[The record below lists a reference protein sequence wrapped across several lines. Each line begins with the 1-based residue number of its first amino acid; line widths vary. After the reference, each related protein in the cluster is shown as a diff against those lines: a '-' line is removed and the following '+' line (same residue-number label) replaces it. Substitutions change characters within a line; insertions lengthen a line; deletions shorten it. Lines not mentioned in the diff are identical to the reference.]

1 MKKYFMSVAAL
12 AGMMSLAACSSDDI
26 VSPADNDVQTIK
38 IAVASTGDKS
48 TRSRDLNSEEPG
60 QNIESVAVVIRN
72 KATNAV
78 VYQKVI
84 PNWNT
89 DKVSSI
95 YTDNGHGR
103 ECTLKLEGADRLNAG
118 EYTITAVGYTAADF
132 KDNTNTIESATKGKV
147 VAGNF
152 TAEVAD
158 GKAAQEAFAGESSI
172 NLLENHAA
180 INTSVTLHRQVAGYY
195 GYFTSIPVEVNS
207 KKVTNVRLVAR
218 SKNMKLT
225 YGNFNSSFTTTTT
238 NSDIMYVVNGSEPTI
253 TKDAKF
259 NGSADNDAYTVYN
272 IKVAEWFTQGDMNND
287 GILDE
292 KDALTTK
299 DGKEGWTNALA
310 AKGYKTYQKG
320 TIFAGGFAV
329 PFAAT
334 ADATLE
340 LQLLDETGE
349 ILKSWTV
356 AMATAQPTGKGVD
369 GVDLTVPETAQNFSF
384 FRNHMYTLGKKVDNT
399 DKPGTTTPDEPEPLD
414 KSQSMILRVNDNWE
428 VINRMTIGD

>member
-1 MKKYFMSVAAL
+1 
-12 AGMMSLAACSSDDI
+12 MMSLAACSSDDI

-48 TRSRDLNSEEPG
+48 TRSRDLNSEEPD
-60 QNIESVAVVIRN
+60 QKIENVAVVIRD
-72 KATNAV
+72 KANTV
-78 VYQKVI
+78 VYQTIINDWDTKS
-84 PNWNT
+84 N
-89 DKVSSI
+89 I

-103 ECTLKLEGADRLNAG
+103 EYTLKLEKGQRLKAG

-132 KDNTNTIESATKGKV
+132 KNNTIVNATEGKFP
-147 VAGNF
+147 GNF

-158 GKAAQEAFAGESSI
+158 NKAPQEAFAGESSI
-172 NLLENHAA
+172 KLLEDYAA
-180 INTSVTLHRQVAGYY
+180 INPSVTLHRQVAGYY
-195 GYFTSIPVEVNS
+195 GYFTSIPFKVNN
-207 KKVTNVRLVAR
+207 KTVTNVRLVAR
-218 SKNMKLT
+218 SKNTKLT
-225 YGNFNSSFTTTTT
+225 YGNFNSNFTTT
-238 NSDIMYVVNGSEPTI
+238 NDKIMYVVNGSEPAT

-259 NGSADNDAYTVYN
+259 NGSAENDAYTVYN
-272 IKVAEWFTQGDMNND
+272 IKVTDWFTQGDMNND

-292 KDALTTK
+292 KD
-299 DGKEGWTNALA
+299 EGWKNALA
-310 AKGYKTYQKG
+310 DNGYLTTQKG

-334 ADATLE
+334 TAATLE
-340 LQLLDETGE
+340 LQLLDASGE

-356 AMATAQPTGKGVD
+356 EMATAQPAGQDVD
-369 GVDLTVPETAQNFSF
+369 KVALPAETTQNFSF

>member
-48 TRSRDLNSEEPG
+48 MRSRDLNSEEPA
-60 QNIESVAVVIRN
+60 QKIENVAVVIRD
-72 KATNAV
+72 KATNTV
-78 VYQKVI
+78 VYQTIINDWDTKS
-84 PNWNT
+84 N
-89 DKVSSI
+89 I

-103 ECTLKLEGADRLNAG
+103 EYTLKLEKGQRLKAG

-132 KDNTNTIESATKGKV
+132 KNNTIVNATEGEFP
-147 VAGNF
+147 GNF

-158 GKAAQEAFAGESSI
+158 NKAPQEAFAGESSI
-172 NLLENHAA
+172 KLLEDYAA
-180 INTSVTLHRQVAGYY
+180 INPSVTLHRQVAGYY
-195 GYFTSIPVEVNS
+195 GYFTSIPVKVNN
-207 KKVTNVRLVAR
+207 KTVTDVRLVAR
-218 SKNMKLT
+218 SKNTKLT
-225 YGNFNSSFTTTTT
+225 YGNFNSNFTTT
-238 NSDIMYVVNGSEPTI
+238 NSDVMYVVNGSEPAT

-259 NGSADNDAYTVYN
+259 NGSADDDAYTLYN

-292 KDALTTK
+292 KDALIK
-299 DGKEGWTNALA
+299 DGWTNALA
-310 AKGYKTYQKG
+310 DKGYLTYQPG

-334 ADATLE
+334 DAATLE
-340 LQLLDETGE
+340 LQLLDASGE

-369 GVDLTVPETAQNFSF
+369 GVALTVPETTQNFSF

-399 DKPGTTTPDEPEPLD
+399 DKPGTTTPDQPEPLD

>member
-1 MKKYFMSVAAL
+1 MSVAAL

-48 TRSRDLNSEEPG
+48 TRSRDLNSEEPA
-60 QNIESVAVVIRN
+60 QNIENVAVVIRD
-72 KATNAV
+72 KANTV

-84 PNWNT
+84 T
-89 DKVSSI
+89 DWKAASSI

-103 ECTLKLEGADRLNAG
+103 EYTLKLEKGQRLKAG
-118 EYTITAVGYTAADF
+118 EYTITAVGYTAGDF
-132 KDNTNTIESATKGKV
+132 KSNTIVDATEGKFP
-147 VAGNF
+147 GNF

-158 GKAAQEAFAGESSI
+158 NKAPQEAFAGESSI
-172 NLLENHAA
+172 KLLEDYAA
-180 INTSVTLHRQVAGYY
+180 INPSVTLHRQVAGYY
-195 GYFTSIPVEVNS
+195 GYFTSIPFKVNN
-207 KKVTNVRLVAR
+207 KTVTNVRLVAR
-218 SKNMKLT
+218 SKNTKLT
-225 YGNFNSSFTTTTT
+225 YGNFNSNFTTT
-238 NSDIMYVVNGSEPTI
+238 NDKIMYVVNGSEPAT

-259 NGSADNDAYTVYN
+259 NGSAENDAYTVYN
-272 IKVAEWFTQGDMNND
+272 IKVTDWFTQGDMNND

-292 KDALTTK
+292 KD
-299 DGKEGWTNALA
+299 EGWKNALA
-310 AKGYKTYQKG
+310 DNGYLTTQKG

-334 ADATLE
+334 TAATLE
-340 LQLLDETGE
+340 LQLLDASGE

-356 AMATAQPTGKGVD
+356 EMATAQPAGQDVD
-369 GVDLTVPETAQNFSF
+369 KVALPAETTQNFSF

-399 DKPGTTTPDEPEPLD
+399 DKPGTTTPDQPEPLD

>member
-48 TRSRDLNSEEPG
+48 TRSRDLNSEEPA
-60 QNIESVAVVIRN
+60 QNIENVAVVIRN

-78 VYQKVI
+78 VYNTTI
-84 PNWNT
+84 DNWNT
-89 DKVSSI
+89 KSTS
-95 YTDNGHGR
+95 YEDNGHGR
-103 ECTLKLEGADRLNAG
+103 ECTLKLEGDQRLNAG
-118 EYTITAVGYTAADF
+118 EYTITAVGYTATDF
-132 KDNTNTIESATKGKV
+132 KTNTNTIESATKGKV

-152 TAEVAD
+152 SAEVAD

-218 SKNMKLT
+218 SKNTKLT
-225 YGNFNSSFTTTTT
+225 YGNFNTNFTTT
-238 NSDIMYVVNGSEPTI
+238 NNDIMYVVNGSEPATP
-253 TKDAKF
+253 KDAKF

-272 IKVAEWFTQGDMNND
+272 IKVTNWFTQGDTNND

-292 KDALTTK
+292 KDALTK
-299 DGKEGWTNALA
+299 DGKKNWTNALA
-310 AKGYKTYQKG
+310 ARGYNTDQKG
-320 TIFAGGFAV
+320 TIFAGGFAI

-334 ADATLE
+334 GEATLE
-340 LQLLDETGE
+340 LQLLDVSGE
-349 ILKSWTV
+349 ILKAWPV
-356 AMATAQPTGKGVD
+356 KMATAQPAGKDVEGTALSV
-369 GVDLTVPETAQNFSF
+369 TETEQNFSF
-384 FRNHMYTLGKKVDNT
+384 FRNHMYTLGKKMDNK
-399 DKPGTTTPDEPEPLD
+399 DSHPGTNPNEPEPLD
-414 KSQSMILRVNDNWE
+414 KAQSIILRVNDNWE

>member
-1 MKKYFMSVAAL
+1 MSVAAL

-60 QNIESVAVVIRN
+60 QNIENVAVVIRN

-78 VYQKVI
+78 VYHKI
-84 PNWNT
+84 IANWNT
-89 DKVSSI
+89 ETVSKP

-103 ECTLKLEGADRLNAG
+103 ECTLKLEGAERLNAG

-132 KDNTNTIESATKGKV
+132 KNNTIESATTGV

-172 NLLENHAA
+172 NLLADHAA

-195 GYFTSIPVEVNS
+195 GYFTSIPVKVNN
-207 KKVTNVRLVAR
+207 KTVTDVRLVAR
-218 SKNMKLT
+218 SKNTKLT
-225 YGNFNSSFTTTTT
+225 YGNFNSNFTTT
-238 NSDIMYVVNGSEPTI
+238 NDKIMYVVNGSEPAT

-259 NGSADNDAYTVYN
+259 NGSAENDAYTLYN
-272 IKVAEWFTQGDMNND
+272 IKVADWFTQGDTNKD

-292 KDALTTK
+292 KD
-299 DGKEGWTNALA
+299 DWTNALA
-310 AKGYKTYQKG
+310 GKGYLTYQKG

-329 PFAAT
+329 PFAA
-334 ADATLE
+334 ANAATLE
-340 LQLLDETGE
+340 LQLLDVNGE

-356 AMATAQPTGKGVD
+356 AMATKQSAGQGVD
-369 GVDLTVPETAQNFSF
+369 GVALTVPETVQNFSF

-399 DKPGTTTPDEPEPLD
+399 DKPGTTPDQPEPLD

>member
-1 MKKYFMSVAAL
+1 MKKSFMSVAAL

-48 TRSRDLNSEEPG
+48 TRSRDLNSEEPA
-60 QNIESVAVVIRN
+60 QNIENVAVVIRD

-78 VYQKVI
+78 VYHKI
-84 PNWNT
+84 ITDWNT

-103 ECTLKLEGADRLNAG
+103 ECTLKLEGAERLNAG
-118 EYTITAVGYTAADF
+118 EYTITAVGYTAGDF
-132 KDNTNTIESATKGKV
+132 KSNTIVDATKGNV
-147 VAGNF
+147 AAGNF

-158 GKAAQEAFAGESSI
+158 VKAAQEAFAGESSI
-172 NLLENHAA
+172 KLLEDHAA
-180 INTSVTLHRQVAGYY
+180 INPSVTLHRQVAGYY
-195 GYFTSIPVEVNS
+195 GYFTSIPVKVDN
-207 KKVTNVRLVAR
+207 KDVTNVRLVAR
-218 SKNMKLT
+218 SKNTKLT
-225 YGNFNSSFTTTTT
+225 YGNFNSSFTTT
-238 NSDIMYVVNGSEPTI
+238 NKDIMYVVNGSEAAT

-259 NGSADNDAYTVYN
+259 NGSAENDAYTLYN
-272 IKVAEWFTQGDMNND
+272 IKVADWFTHGDMNND

-292 KDALTTK
+292 KDALIK
-299 DGKEGWTNALA
+299 DGWTNALA
-310 AKGYKTYQKG
+310 DKGYKTYQQG

-329 PFAAT
+329 PFAA
-334 ADATLE
+334 ADAATLE
-340 LQLLDETGE
+340 LQLLDASGE

-356 AMATAQPTGKGVD
+356 AMATPQLAGQDVEKAALPVA
-369 GVDLTVPETAQNFSF
+369 ETAQNFSF
-384 FRNHMYTLGKKVDNT
+384 FRNHMYTLGKKMDNT
-399 DKPGTTTPDEPEPLD
+399 TTPGTTPDQPEPLD

>member
-1 MKKYFMSVAAL
+1 MKKYFMSVAVL

-26 VSPADNDVQTIK
+26 VSPADNDVQTIQ
-38 IAVASTGDKS
+38 IAVASTGDKA
-48 TRSRDLNSEEPG
+48 TRGRDLNSEEPD
-60 QNIESVAVVIRN
+60 QKIENVAVVIRN
-72 KATNAV
+72 KATNTV
-78 VYQKVI
+78 VYQTIINDWDTKSK
-84 PNWNT
+84 P
-89 DKVSSI
+89 

-132 KDNTNTIESATKGKV
+132 KDNTNTIESATKDKV
-147 VAGNF
+147 VPGNF
-152 TAEVAD
+152 TAEVPD

-172 NLLENHAA
+172 KLLEDHAA
-180 INTSVTLHRQVAGYY
+180 INPSVTLHRQVAGYY
-195 GYFTSIPVEVNS
+195 GYFTSIPVEVNG
-207 KKVTNVRLVAR
+207 KNVTNVRLVAR
-218 SKNMKLT
+218 SKNTKLT
-225 YGNFNSSFTTTTT
+225 YGNFNSNFTTT
-238 NSDIMYVVNGSEPTI
+238 NDKIMYVVNGSEPAT

-259 NGSADNDAYTVYN
+259 NGSAENDAYTVYN
-272 IKVAEWFTQGDMNND
+272 IKVTDWFTNSDTNKD

-292 KDALTTK
+292 KDDWINPLKSKGYLTT
-299 DGKEGWTNALA
+299 
-310 AKGYKTYQKG
+310 QKG

-334 ADATLE
+334 DAATLE
-340 LQLLDETGE
+340 LQLLDASGE

-356 AMATAQPTGKGVD
+356 AMATAQPTGQDVQKAK
-369 GVDLTVPETAQNFSF
+369 LPAETVQNFSF

-399 DKPGTTTPDEPEPLD
+399 DKSGTTTPDEPEPLD

>member
-48 TRSRDLNSEEPG
+48 TRSRDLNSEEPA
-60 QNIESVAVVIRN
+60 QNIENVAVVIRN
-72 KATNAV
+72 KKTNEV
-78 VYQKVI
+78 VYHKII

-89 DKVSSI
+89 ETVSKP

-132 KDNTNTIESATKGKV
+132 KENTNTIESATKGKIV
-147 VAGNF
+147 TGNF
-152 TAEVAD
+152 TAEVPD
-158 GKAAQEAFAGESSI
+158 DKAAQEAFAGESSI
-172 NLLENHAA
+172 ELLENHAA

-195 GYFTSIPVEVNS
+195 GYFTSIPVKVDNKE
-207 KKVTNVRLVAR
+207 VTNVRLVAR
-218 SKNMKLT
+218 SKNTKLT
-225 YGNFNSSFTTTTT
+225 YGNFNTNFTTT
-238 NSDIMYVVNGSEPTI
+238 NSDIMYVVNGSEPAT

-259 NGSADNDAYTVYN
+259 KGSADNDAYTVYN
-272 IKVAEWFTQGDMNND
+272 IKVTDWFSLGDTNND

-292 KDALTTK
+292 KDN
-299 DGKEGWTNALA
+299 GWTNALA
-310 AKGYKTYQKG
+310 TKGYLTYQPG

-329 PFAAT
+329 PFAAVD
-334 ADATLE
+334 AATLE
-340 LQLLDETGE
+340 LQLLDASGD

-356 AMATAQPTGKGVD
+356 EMAAAQSAGQDVEKAALPVA
-369 GVDLTVPETAQNFSF
+369 ETTQHFSF
-384 FRNHMYTLGKKVDNT
+384 FRNHMYTLGKKMDNT
-399 DKPGTTTPDEPEPLD
+399 TTPGTTPDQPEPLD

>member
-1 MKKYFMSVAAL
+1 MSVAAL

-60 QNIESVAVVIRN
+60 QNIENVAVVIRN
-72 KATNAV
+72 KATNEV

-84 PNWNT
+84 TNWNLET
-89 DKVSSI
+89 VSKP

-103 ECTLKLEGADRLNAG
+103 ECTLKLEGNDRLNAG

-132 KDNTNTIESATKGKV
+132 KDNTNTIESATMGKV
-147 VAGNF
+147 VPGNF
-152 TAEVAD
+152 TAEVPD
-158 GKAAQEAFAGESSI
+158 DKAAQEAFAGESSI

-195 GYFTSIPVEVNS
+195 GYFTSIPVKVNN
-207 KKVTNVRLVAR
+207 KTVTNVRLVAR
-218 SKNMKLT
+218 SKNTKLT
-225 YGNFNSSFTTTTT
+225 YGNFNSNFTTT
-238 NSDIMYVVNGSEPTI
+238 NSDVMYVVNGSEPAT

-259 NGSADNDAYTVYN
+259 NGSAENDAYTVYN
-272 IKVAEWFTQGDMNND
+272 IKVADWFAHGDMNND

-292 KDALTTK
+292 KDALMTTK
-299 DGKEGWTNALA
+299 DGKEGWTNALES
-310 AKGYKTYQKG
+310 KGYKTYQKG

-334 ADATLE
+334 TAATLE
-340 LQLLDETGE
+340 LQLLDASGE

-356 AMATAQPTGKGVD
+356 AMATAQHDGQGVD
-369 GVDLTVPETAQNFSF
+369 GVALTVPETTQNFSF
-384 FRNHMYTLGKKVDNT
+384 FRNHMYTLGKKMDNT
-399 DKPGTTTPDEPEPLD
+399 TTPGTTPDQPEPLD

>member
-60 QNIESVAVVIRN
+60 QNIENVAVVIRN

-84 PNWNT
+84 TNWNT
-89 DKVSSI
+89 DPVSKP
-95 YTDNGHGR
+95 YTENGHGR

-147 VAGNF
+147 VSGNF
-152 TAEVAD
+152 TAEVPD
-158 GKAAQEAFAGESSI
+158 DKAAQEAFAGESSI
-172 NLLENHAA
+172 KLDVNHAA

-195 GYFTSIPVEVNS
+195 GYFTSIPVKVDNKE
-207 KKVTNVRLVAR
+207 VTNVRLVAR

-225 YGNFNSSFTTTTT
+225 YGNFNSGFTTT
-238 NSDIMYVVNGSEPTI
+238 NQDIMYVVNGSVPAT

-259 NGSADNDAYTVYN
+259 KGSTDNDAYTVYN
-272 IKVAEWFTQGDMNND
+272 IKVTDWFHNGDKNND

-292 KDALTTK
+292 KDALTEE
-299 DGKEGWTNALA
+299 DWTNALE
-310 AKGYKTYQKG
+310 AKGYLTDQRG
-320 TIFAGGFAV
+320 TIFAGGFAI

-334 ADATLE
+334 DEATLE
-340 LQLLDETGE
+340 LQLLDVNGD
-349 ILKSWTV
+349 ILKAWPV
-356 AMATAQPTGKGVD
+356 KMATAQPAGQNVEGT
-369 GVDLTVPETAQNFSF
+369 DLSVTETEQNFSF
-384 FRNHMYTLGKKVDNT
+384 FRNHMYTLGKKMDNK
-399 DKPGTTTPDEPEPLD
+399 DSHPGTNPNEPEPLD
-414 KSQSMILRVNDNWE
+414 KAQSIILRVNDNWE
-428 VINRMTIGD
+428 VINRMTMGD

>member
-60 QNIESVAVVIRN
+60 QNIESVAVVIRD
-72 KATNAV
+72 KANNV

-84 PNWNT
+84 T
-89 DKVSSI
+89 DWQTASNI

-103 ECTLKLEGADRLNAG
+103 EYTLKLEKDQRLNAG
-118 EYTITAVGYTAADF
+118 DYTITAVGYTAADF
-132 KDNTNTIESATKGKV
+132 KNNTIESATTGV

-172 NLLENHAA
+172 KLLEDHEG
-180 INTSVTLHRQVAGYY
+180 INPSVTLHRQVAGYY

-218 SKNMKLT
+218 SKNTKLT
-225 YGNFNSSFTTTTT
+225 YGNFNSNFTTT
-238 NSDIMYVVNGSEPTI
+238 NSDIMYVVNGSEPAT

-272 IKVAEWFTQGDMNND
+272 IKVDEWFTNGDTNND

-292 KDALTTK
+292 KD
-299 DGKEGWTNALA
+299 EGWKNPLT
-310 AKGYKTYQKG
+310 AKGYKTYQPG

-340 LQLLDETGE
+340 LQLLDVSGE

-356 AMATAQPTGKGVD
+356 AMATPQPVGQGVD
-369 GVDLTVPETAQNFSF
+369 GVALTVPETAQNFSF

-399 DKPGTTTPDEPEPLD
+399 DKPGTTTPDQPEPLD

>member
-48 TRSRDLNSEEPG
+48 TRSRDLNSEEPD
-60 QNIESVAVVIRN
+60 QKIENVAVVIRDKAN
-72 KATNAV
+72 KV

-84 PNWNT
+84 T
-89 DKVSSI
+89 DWQTASNI

-103 ECTLKLEGADRLNAG
+103 EYTLKLEKGKRLKAG

-132 KDNTNTIESATKGKV
+132 KNNTIVNATEGKFP
-147 VAGNF
+147 GNF

-158 GKAAQEAFAGESSI
+158 NKAPQEAFAGESSI
-172 NLLENHAA
+172 KLLEDYAA
-180 INTSVTLHRQVAGYY
+180 INPSVTLHRQVAGYY
-195 GYFTSIPVEVNS
+195 GYFTSIPVKVNN
-207 KKVTNVRLVAR
+207 KTVTNVRLVAR
-218 SKNMKLT
+218 SKNTKLT
-225 YGNFNSSFTTTTT
+225 YGNFNSNFTTT
-238 NSDIMYVVNGSEPTI
+238 NDKIKYVVNGSEPAT

-259 NGSADNDAYTVYN
+259 NGSAENDAYTVYN
-272 IKVAEWFTQGDMNND
+272 IKVDEWFTTGDTNKD

-292 KDALTTK
+292 KD
-299 DGKEGWTNALA
+299 DWTNALA
-310 AKGYKTYQKG
+310 DKGYLTTQKG

-334 ADATLE
+334 TAATLE
-340 LQLLDETGE
+340 LQLLDASGE

-356 AMATAQPTGKGVD
+356 AMATKQSAGQGVD
-369 GVDLTVPETAQNFSF
+369 GVVLTVPETVQNFSF

>member
-1 MKKYFMSVAAL
+1 MSVAAL

-48 TRSRDLNSEEPG
+48 TRSRDLNSEEPA
-60 QNIESVAVVIRN
+60 QNIENVAVVIRD
-72 KATNAV
+72 KANTV

-84 PNWNT
+84 T
-89 DKVSSI
+89 DWKAASSI

-103 ECTLKLEGADRLNAG
+103 EYTLKLEKGQRLKAG
-118 EYTITAVGYTAADF
+118 EYTITAVGYTAGDF
-132 KDNTNTIESATKGKV
+132 KSNTIVDATEGKFP
-147 VAGNF
+147 GNF

-158 GKAAQEAFAGESSI
+158 NKAAQEAFAGESSI
-172 NLLENHAA
+172 ELLENHAA

-195 GYFTSIPVEVNS
+195 GYFTSIPVEVNG
-207 KKVTNVRLVAR
+207 KKVTDVRLVAR

-225 YGNFNSSFTTTTT
+225 YGNFNSSFTTT
-238 NSDIMYVVNGSEPTI
+238 NKDIMYVVNGSEPATI
-253 TKDAKF
+253 KDAKF
-259 NGSADNDAYTVYN
+259 KGSADNDAYTLYN
-272 IKVAEWFTQGDMNND
+272 IKVDDWFTKGDTNKD

-292 KDALTTK
+292 KDTN
-299 DGKEGWTNALA
+299 WTNPLEPN
-310 AKGYKTYQKG
+310 GYKTYQPG

-334 ADATLE
+334 DAATLE
-340 LQLLDETGE
+340 LQLLDVSGE

-356 AMATAQPTGKGVD
+356 EMAAAQPTGQDVD
-369 GVDLTVPETAQNFSF
+369 KVALPTETTQNFSF

-399 DKPGTTTPDEPEPLD
+399 KDKPGTTTPDQPEPLD

>member
-1 MKKYFMSVAAL
+1 MKKFFMSVAAL

-26 VSPADNDVQTIK
+26 VSPADNDVQTIQ
-38 IAVASTGDKS
+38 IAVASTGDKA
-48 TRSRDLNSEEPG
+48 TRGRDLNSEEPD
-60 QNIESVAVVIRN
+60 QKIESVTVVIRN

-78 VYQKVI
+78 VYKGDI
-84 PNWNT
+84 PKWNT
-89 DKVSSI
+89 VSST

-103 ECTLKLEGADRLNAG
+103 KYTLKLEGADRLNAG
-118 EYTITAVGYTAADF
+118 EYTITAVGYTADDF
-132 KDNTNTIESATKGKV
+132 KTNTIVDAKKGEV
-147 VAGNF
+147 AAGNF

-172 NLLENHAA
+172 KLLEDHAA
-180 INTSVTLHRQVAGYY
+180 INPSVTLHRQVAGYY

-207 KKVTNVRLVAR
+207 KKVTDVRLVAR

-225 YGNFNSSFTTTTT
+225 YGNFNSSFTTT
-238 NSDIMYVVNGSEPTI
+238 NKDIMYVVNGSEPAT

-259 NGSADNDAYTVYN
+259 KGSADNDAYTLYN
-272 IKVAEWFTQGDMNND
+272 IKVTEWFTKGDTNKD

-292 KDALTTK
+292 KDTN
-299 DGKEGWTNALA
+299 WTNPLETN
-310 AKGYKTYQKG
+310 GYKTYQPG

-334 ADATLE
+334 DAATLE
-340 LQLLDETGE
+340 LQLLDESGE

-356 AMATAQPTGKGVD
+356 AMATPQPAGQGVD
-369 GVDLTVPETAQNFSF
+369 GVALTVPETAQNFSF

-399 DKPGTTTPDEPEPLD
+399 NNKPGTTTPDQPEPLD

>member
-48 TRSRDLNSEEPG
+48 TRSRDLNSEEPN
-60 QNIESVAVVIRN
+60 QDIENVAVVIRD
-72 KATNAV
+72 KANTV

-84 PNWNT
+84 T
-89 DKVSSI
+89 DWKTASSI

-103 ECTLKLEGADRLNAG
+103 EYTLKLEKGQRLKAG

-132 KDNTNTIESATKGKV
+132 KNNTIESATGV

-172 NLLENHAA
+172 KLLEDYAA
-180 INTSVTLHRQVAGYY
+180 INPSVTLHRQVAGYY
-195 GYFTSIPVEVNS
+195 GYFTSIPVKVNN
-207 KKVTNVRLVAR
+207 KTVTNVRLVAR
-218 SKNMKLT
+218 SKNTKLT
-225 YGNFNSSFTTTTT
+225 YGNFNSNFTTT
-238 NSDIMYVVNGSEPTI
+238 NDKIMYVVNGSEPAT

-259 NGSADNDAYTVYN
+259 NGSAENDAYTLYN
-272 IKVAEWFTQGDMNND
+272 IKVADWFTHGDMNND

-292 KDALTTK
+292 KDALIK
-299 DGKEGWTNALA
+299 DGWTNALA
-310 AKGYKTYQKG
+310 DKGYKTYQQG

-329 PFAAT
+329 PFAA
-334 ADATLE
+334 ADAATLE
-340 LQLLDETGE
+340 LQLLDVNGD

-356 AMATAQPTGKGVD
+356 AMATAQSAGQGVD
-369 GVDLTVPETAQNFSF
+369 GVALTVPETTQNFSF
-384 FRNHMYTLGKKVDNT
+384 FRNHMYTLGKKMDNT

>member
-1 MKKYFMSVAAL
+1 MKKYFMSVATL
-12 AGMMSLAACSSDDI
+12 AGMMSLVACSSDDI
-26 VSPADNDVQTIK
+26 VSPADNDVQTIQ
-38 IAVASTGDKS
+38 IAVASTGDKA
-48 TRSRDLNSEEPG
+48 TRGRDLNSEEPD
-60 QNIESVAVVIRN
+60 QKIESVTVVIRN

-78 VYQKVI
+78 VYKGDI
-84 PNWNT
+84 PKWNT
-89 DKVSSI
+89 VSST

-103 ECTLKLEGADRLNAG
+103 KYTLKLEGADRLNAG
-118 EYTITAVGYTAADF
+118 EYTITAVGYTADDF
-132 KDNTNTIESATKGKV
+132 KTNTIVDAKKGEV

-172 NLLENHAA
+172 KLLEDHAA
-180 INTSVTLHRQVAGYY
+180 INPSVTLHRQVAGYY

-207 KKVTNVRLVAR
+207 KKVTDVRLVAR

-225 YGNFNSSFTTTTT
+225 YGNFNSSFTTT
-238 NSDIMYVVNGSEPTI
+238 NKEIMYVVNGSEPAT

-259 NGSADNDAYTVYN
+259 KGSADNDAYTLYN
-272 IKVAEWFTQGDMNND
+272 IKVTKWFTKGDTNKD

-292 KDALTTK
+292 KDTN
-299 DGKEGWTNALA
+299 WTNPLEPN
-310 AKGYKTYQKG
+310 GYKTYQPG

-334 ADATLE
+334 DAATLE
-340 LQLLDETGE
+340 LQLLDESGE

-356 AMATAQPTGKGVD
+356 AMATPQPAGQGVD
-369 GVDLTVPETAQNFSF
+369 GVALTVPETAQNFSF

-399 DKPGTTTPDEPEPLD
+399 NNKPGTTTPDQPEPLD

>member
-48 TRSRDLNSEEPG
+48 TRSRDLNSEEPN
-60 QNIESVAVVIRN
+60 QNIENVAVVIRN

-78 VYQKVI
+78 VYHKI
-84 PNWNT
+84 ITNWNT
-89 DKVSSI
+89 DPVSSI

-103 ECTLKLEGADRLNAG
+103 EYTLKLEAAKRLNAG
-118 EYTITAVGYTAADF
+118 KYTITAVGYTADDF
-132 KDNTNTIESATKGKV
+132 KNNTIENATTGV
-147 VAGNF
+147 RAGNF

-158 GKAAQEAFAGESSI
+158 NKAAQEAFAGESSI
-172 NLLENHAA
+172 NLLADHAA

-218 SKNMKLT
+218 SKNTKLT
-225 YGNFNSSFTTTTT
+225 YGNFNSKFTTT
-238 NSDIMYVVNGSEPTI
+238 NSDIMYVVNGSEIAT

-259 NGSADNDAYTVYN
+259 KGSAANDAYTLYN
-272 IKVAEWFTQGDMNND
+272 IKVADWFTQGDTNKD

-292 KDALTTK
+292 KDN
-299 DGKEGWTNALA
+299 GWTNALA
-310 AKGYKTYQKG
+310 AKGYLTYQEG

-340 LQLLDETGE
+340 LQLLDASGE

-356 AMATAQPTGKGVD
+356 AMATPQSAGQGVD
-369 GVDLTVPETAQNFSF
+369 GVALPAETTQNFSF
-384 FRNHMYTLGKKVDNT
+384 FRNHMYTLGKKMDNT
-399 DKPGTTTPDEPEPLD
+399 TTPGTTPDQPEPLD

>member
-48 TRSRDLNSEEPG
+48 TRSRDLNSEEPN
-60 QNIESVAVVIRN
+60 QNIENVAVVIRD
-72 KATNAV
+72 KANTV

-84 PNWNT
+84 T
-89 DKVSSI
+89 DWKTASSI

-132 KDNTNTIESATKGKV
+132 KNNTIENATGK

-172 NLLENHAA
+172 NLLADHAA

-195 GYFTSIPVEVNS
+195 GYFTSIPVKVDNKE
-207 KKVTNVRLVAR
+207 VTNVRLVAR

-225 YGNFNSSFTTTTT
+225 YGNFNSSFTTT
-238 NSDIMYVVNGSEPTI
+238 NDKIMYVVNGSEAAI

-259 NGSADNDAYTVYN
+259 NGSAENDAYTVYN
-272 IKVAEWFTQGDMNND
+272 IKVADWFTNGDTNKD

-292 KDALTTK
+292 KD
-299 DGKEGWTNALA
+299 DWTNALA
-310 AKGYKTYQKG
+310 AKGYLTYQKG

-334 ADATLE
+334 DAATLE

-356 AMATAQPTGKGVD
+356 AMATAQTAGQDVD
-369 GVDLTVPETAQNFSF
+369 KVALPAETAQNFSF

-399 DKPGTTTPDEPEPLD
+399 NTPGTTPDQPEPLD

>member
-1 MKKYFMSVAAL
+1 MKKFFMSVAAL

-48 TRSRDLNSEEPG
+48 TRGRDLNSEEPD
-60 QNIESVAVVIRN
+60 QKIENVTVVIRN
-72 KATNAV
+72 KKTNEV
-78 VYQKVI
+78 VYHQI
-84 PNWNT
+84 IANWNT
-89 DKVSSI
+89 ETVSKP

-118 EYTITAVGYTAADF
+118 EYTITAVGYTATDF
-132 KDNTNTIESATKGKV
+132 KTNTIVDAKKGEV

-152 TAEVAD
+152 SAEVAD
-158 GKAAQEAFAGESSI
+158 DKAAQEAFAGESSI
-172 NLLENHAA
+172 NLDVDHAA

-195 GYFTSIPVEVNS
+195 GYFTSIPFKVNN
-207 KKVTNVRLVAR
+207 KQVTNVRLVAR
-218 SKNMKLT
+218 SKNTKLT
-225 YGNFNSSFTTTTT
+225 YGNFNSSFTTT
-238 NSDIMYVVNGSEPTI
+238 NNDIMYVVNGSEPATPN
-253 TKDAKF
+253 DAKF
-259 NGSADNDAYTVYN
+259 NGSAENDAYTVYN
-272 IKVAEWFTQGDMNND
+272 IKVTDWFTKGDTNND

-292 KDALTTK
+292 KDALTE
-299 DGKEGWTNALA
+299 GGWTNALA
-310 AKGYKTYQKG
+310 KKGYLTYQPG

-334 ADATLE
+334 DAATLE
-340 LQLLDETGE
+340 LQLLDESGE

-356 AMATAQPTGKGVD
+356 AMATPQPAGQGVD
-369 GVDLTVPETAQNFSF
+369 GVALTVPETAQNFSF

-399 DKPGTTTPDEPEPLD
+399 KDKPGTTTPDQPEPLD
-414 KSQSMILRVNDNWE
+414 KAQSMILRVNDNWE

>member
-1 MKKYFMSVAAL
+1 MSVAAL

-48 TRSRDLNSEEPG
+48 TRSRDLNSEEPA
-60 QNIESVAVVIRN
+60 QKIENVAVVIRD
-72 KATNAV
+72 KATNTV
-78 VYQKVI
+78 VYQTI
-84 PNWNT
+84 INGWNT
-89 DKVSSI
+89 KSNI

-103 ECTLKLEGADRLNAG
+103 EYTLKLEKDQRLNAG
-118 EYTITAVGYTAADF
+118 KYTITAVGYTAADF
-132 KDNTNTIESATKGKV
+132 KENTNTIESATKGKIV
-147 VAGNF
+147 TGNF
-152 TAEVAD
+152 TAEVPD
-158 GKAAQEAFAGESSI
+158 DKAAQEAFAGESSI
-172 NLLENHAA
+172 ELLENHAA

-195 GYFTSIPVEVNS
+195 GYFTSIPFEVNG
-207 KKVTNVRLVAR
+207 KKVTDVRLVAR

-225 YGNFNSSFTTTTT
+225 YGNFNSSFTTT
-238 NSDIMYVVNGSEPTI
+238 NKDIVYVVNGSEPATI
-253 TKDAKF
+253 KDAKF
-259 NGSADNDAYTVYN
+259 KGSADNDAYTLYN
-272 IKVAEWFTQGDMNND
+272 IKVAEWFTKGDTNND

-292 KDALTTK
+292 KDALTE
-299 DGKEGWTNALA
+299 GGWTNALA
-310 AKGYKTYQKG
+310 KKGYLTYQPG

-334 ADATLE
+334 DAATLE
-340 LQLLDETGE
+340 LQLLDESGE

-356 AMATAQPTGKGVD
+356 AMATPQPAGQGVD
-369 GVDLTVPETAQNFSF
+369 GVALTVPETAQNFSF

>member
-48 TRSRDLNSEEPG
+48 TRGRELNSEEPD
-60 QNIESVAVVIRN
+60 QNIDKVAVVIRN
-72 KATNAV
+72 KKTNEV
-78 VYQKVI
+78 VYHQI
-84 PNWNT
+84 IANWNT
-89 DKVSSI
+89 ETVSKP

-118 EYTITAVGYTAADF
+118 EYTITAVGYTATDF
-132 KDNTNTIESATKGKV
+132 KTNTIVDAKKGEV

-152 TAEVAD
+152 SAEVAD
-158 GKAAQEAFAGESSI
+158 DKAAQEAFAGESSI
-172 NLLENHAA
+172 NLDVDHAA

-195 GYFTSIPVEVNS
+195 GYFTSIPFKVNN
-207 KKVTNVRLVAR
+207 KQVTNVRLVAR
-218 SKNMKLT
+218 SKNTKLT
-225 YGNFNSSFTTTTT
+225 YGNFNSSFTTT
-238 NSDIMYVVNGSEPTI
+238 NNDIMYVVNGSEPATP
-253 TKDAKF
+253 KDAKF

-272 IKVAEWFTQGDMNND
+272 IKVTDWFRHGDMNND

-292 KDALTTK
+292 KDALIK
-299 DGKEGWTNALA
+299 DGWTNALA
-310 AKGYKTYQKG
+310 DKGYKTYQQG

-329 PFAAT
+329 PFAA
-334 ADATLE
+334 ADAATLE
-340 LQLLDETGE
+340 LQLLDVNGD

-356 AMATAQPTGKGVD
+356 AMATPQPAGQGVE
-369 GVDLTVPETAQNFSF
+369 GTALSVPETAQNFSF

-414 KSQSMILRVNDNWE
+414 KAQSIILRVNDNWE

>member
-48 TRSRDLNSEEPG
+48 MRSRDLNSEEPA
-60 QNIESVAVVIRN
+60 QKIENVAVVIRD
-72 KATNAV
+72 KATNTV
-78 VYQKVI
+78 VYQTIINDWDTKSK
-84 PNWNT
+84 P
-89 DKVSSI
+89 

-147 VAGNF
+147 VPGNF
-152 TAEVAD
+152 TAEVPD

-172 NLLENHAA
+172 KLLEDHAA
-180 INTSVTLHRQVAGYY
+180 INPSVTLHRQVAGYY
-195 GYFTSIPVEVNS
+195 GYFTSIPVEVNG
-207 KKVTNVRLVAR
+207 KNVTNVRLVAR
-218 SKNMKLT
+218 SKNTKLT
-225 YGNFNSSFTTTTT
+225 YGNFNSSFTTT
-238 NSDIMYVVNGSEPTI
+238 NKDIMYVVNGSEPAT

-259 NGSADNDAYTVYN
+259 KGSADNDAYTVYN
-272 IKVAEWFTQGDMNND
+272 IKVDAWFTHGDMNND

-292 KDALTTK
+292 KDALIK
-299 DGKEGWTNALA
+299 DGWTNALEA
-310 AKGYKTYQKG
+310 NGYKTYQPG

-334 ADATLE
+334 DAATLE
-340 LQLLDETGE
+340 LQLLDESGE

-356 AMATAQPTGKGVD
+356 AMATPQPAGQGVD
-369 GVDLTVPETAQNFSF
+369 GVALTVPETAQNFSF

>member
-1 MKKYFMSVAAL
+1 MSVAAL

-60 QNIESVAVVIRN
+60 QNIENVAVVIRD
-72 KATNAV
+72 KANTV
-78 VYQKVI
+78 VYQTI
-84 PNWNT
+84 INDWNT
-89 DKVSSI
+89 KSSI

-103 ECTLKLEGADRLNAG
+103 EYTLKLEKGQRLKAG
-118 EYTITAVGYTAADF
+118 EYTITAVGYAAADF
-132 KDNTNTIESATKGKV
+132 KNNTIVNATEGKFP
-147 VAGNF
+147 GNF

-158 GKAAQEAFAGESSI
+158 NKAPQEAFAGESSI
-172 NLLENHAA
+172 KLLEDYAA
-180 INTSVTLHRQVAGYY
+180 INPSVTLHRQVAGYY
-195 GYFTSIPVEVNS
+195 GYFTSIPFKVNN
-207 KKVTNVRLVAR
+207 KTVTNVRLVAR
-218 SKNMKLT
+218 SKNTKLT
-225 YGNFNSSFTTTTT
+225 YGNFNSNFTTT
-238 NSDIMYVVNGSEPTI
+238 NDKIMYVVNGSEPATP
-253 TKDAKF
+253 KDAKF
-259 NGSADNDAYTVYN
+259 NGSAENDAYTVYN
-272 IKVAEWFTQGDMNND
+272 IKVDEWFTNGDTNND

-292 KDALTTK
+292 KD
-299 DGKEGWTNALA
+299 EGWKNALA
-310 AKGYKTYQKG
+310 DNGYLTTQKG

-334 ADATLE
+334 TAATLE
-340 LQLLDETGE
+340 LQLLDASGE

-356 AMATAQPTGKGVD
+356 AMATAQHDGQGVD
-369 GVDLTVPETAQNFSF
+369 GVALTVPEATQNFSF

>member
-1 MKKYFMSVAAL
+1 MSVAAL

-48 TRSRDLNSEEPG
+48 MRSRDLNSEEPA
-60 QNIESVAVVIRN
+60 QKIENVAVVIRDKAN
-72 KATNAV
+72 KV
-78 VYQKVI
+78 VYQTIINDWDTKSK
-84 PNWNT
+84 P
-89 DKVSSI
+89 

-103 ECTLKLEGADRLNAG
+103 ECTLKLEGNDRLNAG

-132 KDNTNTIESATKGKV
+132 KDNTNTIESATMGKV
-147 VAGNF
+147 VPGNF
-152 TAEVAD
+152 TAEVPD
-158 GKAAQEAFAGESSI
+158 DKAAQEAFAGESSI

-195 GYFTSIPVEVNS
+195 GYFTSIPVKVDN
-207 KKVTNVRLVAR
+207 KDVTNVRLVAR

-225 YGNFNSSFTTTTT
+225 YGNFNSNFTTT
-238 NSDIMYVVNGSEPTI
+238 NSDIMYVVNGSEPATI
-253 TKDAKF
+253 KDAKF
-259 NGSADNDAYTVYN
+259 KGSADNDAYTVYN
-272 IKVAEWFTQGDMNND
+272 IKVTDWFTKGDTNKD

-292 KDALTTK
+292 KDTN
-299 DGKEGWTNALA
+299 WTNPLEPN
-310 AKGYKTYQKG
+310 GYKTYQPG

-334 ADATLE
+334 DAATLE
-340 LQLLDETGE
+340 LQLLDASGE

-356 AMATAQPTGKGVD
+356 EMAAAQPTGQDVD
-369 GVDLTVPETAQNFSF
+369 KVALPTETTQNFSF

-399 DKPGTTTPDEPEPLD
+399 KDKPGTTTPDQPEPLD

>member
-48 TRSRDLNSEEPG
+48 MRSRDLNSEEPA
-60 QNIESVAVVIRN
+60 QKIENVAVVIRD
-72 KATNAV
+72 KATNTV
-78 VYQKVI
+78 VYQTIINDWDTKSK
-84 PNWNT
+84 P
-89 DKVSSI
+89 

-147 VAGNF
+147 VPGNF
-152 TAEVAD
+152 TAEVPD

-172 NLLENHAA
+172 KLLEDHAA
-180 INTSVTLHRQVAGYY
+180 INPSVTLHRQVAGYY
-195 GYFTSIPVEVNS
+195 GYFTSIPVEVNG
-207 KKVTNVRLVAR
+207 KNVTNVRLVAR
-218 SKNMKLT
+218 SKNTKLT
-225 YGNFNSSFTTTTT
+225 YGNFNSSFTTT
-238 NSDIMYVVNGSEPTI
+238 NKDIMYVVNGSEPAT

-259 NGSADNDAYTVYN
+259 KGSADNDAYTVYN
-272 IKVAEWFTQGDMNND
+272 IKVDAWFTHGDMNND

-292 KDALTTK
+292 KDALIK
-299 DGKEGWTNALA
+299 DGWTNALEA
-310 AKGYKTYQKG
+310 NGYKTYQPG

-334 ADATLE
+334 DAATLE
-340 LQLLDETGE
+340 LQLLDESGE

-356 AMATAQPTGKGVD
+356 AMATPQPAGQGVD
-369 GVDLTVPETAQNFSF
+369 GVALTVPETAQNFSF

-399 DKPGTTTPDEPEPLD
+399 DKPGTTTPDQPEPLD

>member
-26 VSPADNDVQTIK
+26 VSTADNDVQTIK

-48 TRSRDLNSEEPG
+48 TRSRDLNSEEPA
-60 QNIESVAVVIRN
+60 QNIENVAVVIRN

-78 VYQKVI
+78 VYQTI
-84 PNWNT
+84 INGWNT
-89 DKVSSI
+89 KSNI

-103 ECTLKLEGADRLNAG
+103 EYTLKLEKDQRLNAG
-118 EYTITAVGYTAADF
+118 EYTITAVGYTADDF
-132 KDNTNTIESATKGKV
+132 KNNTIESATTGV

-180 INTSVTLHRQVAGYY
+180 INTSVTLHRQVAGFY

-218 SKNMKLT
+218 SKNTKLT
-225 YGNFNSSFTTTTT
+225 YGNFNSNFTTT
-238 NSDIMYVVNGSEPTI
+238 NDKIMYVVNGSEAAT

-259 NGSADNDAYTVYN
+259 KGSADNDAYTVYN
-272 IKVAEWFTQGDMNND
+272 IKVDDWFTQGDMNND

-292 KDALTTK
+292 KDALITK
-299 DGKEGWTNALA
+299 GGKKGWTNALES
-310 AKGYKTYQKG
+310 KGYKTYQEG

-329 PFAAT
+329 PFAAVD
-334 ADATLE
+334 AATLE
-340 LQLLDETGE
+340 LQLLDASGE

-356 AMATAQPTGKGVD
+356 EMATAQSAGQGVD
-369 GVDLTVPETAQNFSF
+369 GVALTVPETVQNFSF

-399 DKPGTTTPDEPEPLD
+399 TTPGTTPDQPEPLD

>member
-1 MKKYFMSVAAL
+1 MSVAAL

-60 QNIESVAVVIRN
+60 QNIENVAVVIRDKAN
-72 KATNAV
+72 KV

-84 PNWNT
+84 T
-89 DKVSSI
+89 DWQTASNI

-103 ECTLKLEGADRLNAG
+103 EYTLKLEKGKRLKAG
-118 EYTITAVGYTAADF
+118 EYTITAVGYTAGDF
-132 KDNTNTIESATKGKV
+132 KSNTILDATEGNV
-147 VAGNF
+147 AAGNF
-152 TAEVAD
+152 TAEEAD

-172 NLLENHAA
+172 NLLEDYAA
-180 INTSVTLHRQVAGYY
+180 INPSVTLHRQVAGYY

-218 SKNMKLT
+218 SKNTKLT
-225 YGNFNSSFTTTTT
+225 YGNFNSNFTTT
-238 NSDIMYVVNGSEPTI
+238 NKDIMYVVNGSEPAT

-259 NGSADNDAYTVYN
+259 NGSAENDAYTVYN
-272 IKVAEWFTQGDMNND
+272 IKVTDWFTNSDTNKD

-292 KDALTTK
+292 KDDWINPLKSKGYLTT
-299 DGKEGWTNALA
+299 
-310 AKGYKTYQKG
+310 QKG

-334 ADATLE
+334 DAATLE
-340 LQLLDETGE
+340 LQLLDASGE

-356 AMATAQPTGKGVD
+356 AMATAQPTGQGVD
-369 GVDLTVPETAQNFSF
+369 GVALTVPETTQNFSF

-399 DKPGTTTPDEPEPLD
+399 DNNPGTTTPDQPEPLD

>member
-60 QNIESVAVVIRN
+60 QNIENVAVVIRN

-84 PNWNT
+84 TNWNT
-89 DKVSSI
+89 DPVSKP
-95 YTDNGHGR
+95 YTENGHGR
-103 ECTLKLEGADRLNAG
+103 ECTLKLEGAERLNAG
-118 EYTITAVGYTAADF
+118 EYTITAVGYTADDF
-132 KDNTNTIESATKGKV
+132 KNNTIESATMGKV
-147 VAGNF
+147 VPGNF
-152 TAEVAD
+152 TAEVPD
-158 GKAAQEAFAGESSI
+158 DKAAQEAFAGESSI

-195 GYFTSIPVEVNS
+195 GYFTSIPVKVDN
-207 KKVTNVRLVAR
+207 KDVTNVRLVAR
-218 SKNMKLT
+218 SKNTKLT
-225 YGNFNSSFTTTTT
+225 YGNFNSNFTTT
-238 NSDIMYVVNGSEPTI
+238 NDKIMYVVNGSEPATI
-253 TKDAKF
+253 KDAKF
-259 NGSADNDAYTVYN
+259 KGSADNDAYTLYN
-272 IKVAEWFTQGDMNND
+272 IKVADWFTKGDTNND

-292 KDALTTK
+292 KDALTK
-299 DGKEGWTNALA
+299 DGKEAWINPLKS
-310 AKGYKTYQKG
+310 KGYETYQPG

-334 ADATLE
+334 DAATLE
-340 LQLLDETGE
+340 LQLLDASGE

-356 AMATAQPTGKGVD
+356 AMATAQPTGQDVEKAT
-369 GVDLTVPETAQNFSF
+369 LPAETVQNFSF

>member
-48 TRSRDLNSEEPG
+48 TRSRDLNSEEPN
-60 QNIESVAVVIRN
+60 QNIENVAVVIRN
-72 KATNAV
+72 KANTV
-78 VYQKVI
+78 VYHKI
-84 PNWNT
+84 INNWKT
-89 DKVSSI
+89 ASSI

-103 ECTLKLEGADRLNAG
+103 ECTLKLEGAERLNAG
-118 EYTITAVGYTAADF
+118 EYTITAVGYTAEDF
-132 KDNTNTIESATKGKV
+132 KNNSIEDATTGE

-172 NLLENHAA
+172 NLLADHAA

-195 GYFTSIPVEVNS
+195 GYFTSIPV
-207 KKVTNVRLVAR
+207 KVDNKVVTYVRLVAR
-218 SKNMKLT
+218 SKNTKLT
-225 YGNFNSSFTTTTT
+225 YGNFNSKFTTT
-238 NSDIMYVVNGSEPTI
+238 NSDIMYVVNGSEIAT

-259 NGSADNDAYTVYN
+259 KGSAANDAYTLYN
-272 IKVAEWFTQGDMNND
+272 IKVADWFTQGDTNKD

-292 KDALTTK
+292 KDN
-299 DGKEGWTNALA
+299 GWTNALA
-310 AKGYKTYQKG
+310 AKGYLTYQEG

-340 LQLLDETGE
+340 LQLLDASGE

-356 AMATAQPTGKGVD
+356 AMATPQSAGQGVD
-369 GVDLTVPETAQNFSF
+369 GVALPAETTQNFSF
-384 FRNHMYTLGKKVDNT
+384 FRNHMYTLGKKMDNT
-399 DKPGTTTPDEPEPLD
+399 TTPGTTPDQPEPLD

>member
-48 TRSRDLNSEEPG
+48 TRSRDLNSEEPD
-60 QNIESVAVVIRN
+60 QNIEKVAVVIRN

-78 VYQKVI
+78 VYQTI
-84 PNWNT
+84 INDWNT
-89 DKVSSI
+89 KSSI

-103 ECTLKLEGADRLNAG
+103 EYTLKLEAAKRLNAG
-118 EYTITAVGYTAADF
+118 EYTITAVGYTADDF
-132 KDNTNTIESATKGKV
+132 KNNTIESATTGV

-172 NLLENHAA
+172 KLLEDHAA
-180 INTSVTLHRQVAGYY
+180 INPSVTLHRQVAGYY

-218 SKNMKLT
+218 SKNTKLT
-225 YGNFNSSFTTTTT
+225 YGNFNSSFTTT
-238 NSDIMYVVNGSEPTI
+238 NSDIMYVVNGSEPAT

-259 NGSADNDAYTVYN
+259 KGSADNDAYTVYD
-272 IKVAEWFTQGDMNND
+272 IKVTEWFTQGDMNND

-292 KDALTTK
+292 KDAITK
-299 DGKEGWTNALA
+299 GGKKGWTNPLES
-310 AKGYKTYQKG
+310 KGYKTYQEG

-334 ADATLE
+334 DAATLE
-340 LQLLDETGE
+340 LQLLDASGE
-349 ILKSWTV
+349 ILKAWTV
-356 AMATAQPTGKGVD
+356 EMAAAQPTGQGVD
-369 GVDLTVPETAQNFSF
+369 GVALTVPETTQNFSF
-384 FRNHMYTLGKKVDNT
+384 FRNHMYTLGKKMDNT
-399 DKPGTTTPDEPEPLD
+399 TTPGTTPDQPEPLD

>member
-1 MKKYFMSVAAL
+1 MSVAAL

-60 QNIESVAVVIRN
+60 QNIENVAVVIRD
-72 KATNAV
+72 KANTV

-84 PNWNT
+84 T
-89 DKVSSI
+89 DWKAASSI

-103 ECTLKLEGADRLNAG
+103 EYTLKLEKGQRLKAG

-132 KDNTNTIESATKGKV
+132 KNNTIVNATEGKFP
-147 VAGNF
+147 GNF

-158 GKAAQEAFAGESSI
+158 NKAPQEAFAGESSI
-172 NLLENHAA
+172 KLLEDYAA
-180 INTSVTLHRQVAGYY
+180 INPSVTLHRQVAGYY

-218 SKNMKLT
+218 SKNTKLT
-225 YGNFNSSFTTTTT
+225 YGNFNSNFTTT
-238 NSDIMYVVNGSEPTI
+238 NSNVMYVVNGSEPAT

-259 NGSADNDAYTVYN
+259 NGSAENDAYTVYN
-272 IKVAEWFTQGDMNND
+272 IKVDEWFTNSDTNKD

-292 KDALTTK
+292 KDDWINPLKSKGYLTT
-299 DGKEGWTNALA
+299 
-310 AKGYKTYQKG
+310 QKG

-334 ADATLE
+334 DAATLE
-340 LQLLDETGE
+340 LQLLDASGE

-356 AMATAQPTGKGVD
+356 AMATAQPTGQDVEKAT
-369 GVDLTVPETAQNFSF
+369 LPAETVQNFSF

>member
-1 MKKYFMSVAAL
+1 MSVAAL

-48 TRSRDLNSEEPG
+48 TRSRDLNSEEPA
-60 QNIESVAVVIRN
+60 QKIENVAVVIRD
-72 KATNAV
+72 KATNTV
-78 VYQKVI
+78 VYQTI
-84 PNWNT
+84 INGWNT
-89 DKVSSI
+89 KSNI

-103 ECTLKLEGADRLNAG
+103 EYTLKLEKDQRLNAG
-118 EYTITAVGYTAADF
+118 KYTITAVGYTAADF
-132 KDNTNTIESATKGKV
+132 KENTNTIESATKGKIV
-147 VAGNF
+147 TGNF
-152 TAEVAD
+152 TAEVPD
-158 GKAAQEAFAGESSI
+158 DKAAQEAFAGESSI
-172 NLLENHAA
+172 ELLENHAA

-195 GYFTSIPVEVNS
+195 GYFTSIPFEVNG
-207 KKVTNVRLVAR
+207 KKVTDVRLVAR

-225 YGNFNSSFTTTTT
+225 YGNFNSSFTTT
-238 NSDIMYVVNGSEPTI
+238 NKDIVYVVNGSEPATI
-253 TKDAKF
+253 KDAKF
-259 NGSADNDAYTVYN
+259 KGSADNDAYTLYN
-272 IKVAEWFTQGDMNND
+272 IKVAEWFTKGDTNND

-292 KDALTTK
+292 KDTN
-299 DGKEGWTNALA
+299 WTNPLEPN
-310 AKGYKTYQKG
+310 GYLTYQPG

-334 ADATLE
+334 DAATLE
-340 LQLLDETGE
+340 LQLLDASGE

-356 AMATAQPTGKGVD
+356 AMAAAQPTGQDVD
-369 GVDLTVPETAQNFSF
+369 KVALPTETTQNFSF

-399 DKPGTTTPDEPEPLD
+399 KDKPSTTTPDQPEPLD

>member
-48 TRSRDLNSEEPG
+48 MRSRDLNSEEPG
-60 QNIESVAVVIRN
+60 QNIENVAVVIRDKAN
-72 KATNAV
+72 KV

-84 PNWNT
+84 T
-89 DKVSSI
+89 DWQTASNI

-103 ECTLKLEGADRLNAG
+103 EYTLKLEKGKRLKAG
-118 EYTITAVGYTAADF
+118 EYTITAVGYTAGDF
-132 KDNTNTIESATKGKV
+132 KSNTILDATEGNV
-147 VAGNF
+147 AAGNF
-152 TAEVAD
+152 TAEEAD

-172 NLLENHAA
+172 NLLEDYAA
-180 INTSVTLHRQVAGYY
+180 INPSVTLHRQVAGYY

-207 KKVTNVRLVAR
+207 KKVTDVRLVAR

-225 YGNFNSSFTTTTT
+225 YGNFNSSFTTT
-238 NSDIMYVVNGSEPTI
+238 NKDIMYVVNGSEPATI
-253 TKDAKF
+253 KDAKF
-259 NGSADNDAYTVYN
+259 KGSADNDAYTLYN
-272 IKVAEWFTQGDMNND
+272 IKVAEWFTKGDTNND

-292 KDALTTK
+292 KD
-299 DGKEGWTNALA
+299 TNWINPLEPN
-310 AKGYKTYQKG
+310 GYKTYQPG

-334 ADATLE
+334 DAATLE
-340 LQLLDETGE
+340 LQLLDASGE
-349 ILKSWTV
+349 ILKSWTIE
-356 AMATAQPTGKGVD
+356 MATAQPTGKGVD
-369 GVDLTVPETAQNFSF
+369 GVALTVPETTQNFSF

-399 DKPGTTTPDEPEPLD
+399 NNKPGTTTPDQPEPLD

>member
-1 MKKYFMSVAAL
+1 MSVAAL

-48 TRSRDLNSEEPG
+48 TRSRNLNSEEPA
-60 QNIESVAVVIRN
+60 QNIENVAVVIRD
-72 KATNAV
+72 KANTV

-84 PNWNT
+84 T
-89 DKVSSI
+89 DWKAASSI

-103 ECTLKLEGADRLNAG
+103 EYTLKLEKGQRLKAG
-118 EYTITAVGYTAADF
+118 EYTITAVGYTAGDF
-132 KDNTNTIESATKGKV
+132 KSNTIVDATEGKFP
-147 VAGNF
+147 GNF

-158 GKAAQEAFAGESSI
+158 NKAPQEAFAGESSI
-172 NLLENHAA
+172 KLLEDYAA
-180 INTSVTLHRQVAGYY
+180 INPSVTLHRQVAGYY
-195 GYFTSIPVEVNS
+195 GYFTSIPFKVNN
-207 KKVTNVRLVAR
+207 KTVTNVRLVAR
-218 SKNMKLT
+218 SKNTKLT
-225 YGNFNSSFTTTTT
+225 YGNFNSNFTTT
-238 NSDIMYVVNGSEPTI
+238 NDKIMYVVNGSEPAT

-259 NGSADNDAYTVYN
+259 NGSAENDAYTVYN
-272 IKVAEWFTQGDMNND
+272 IKVTDWFTQGDMNND

-292 KDALTTK
+292 KD
-299 DGKEGWTNALA
+299 EGWKNALA
-310 AKGYKTYQKG
+310 DNGYLTTQKG

-334 ADATLE
+334 TAATLE
-340 LQLLDETGE
+340 LQLLDASGE

-356 AMATAQPTGKGVD
+356 EMATAQPAGQDVD
-369 GVDLTVPETAQNFSF
+369 KVALPAETTQNFSF

>member
-1 MKKYFMSVAAL
+1 MSVAAL

-60 QNIESVAVVIRN
+60 QNIENVAVVIRN
-72 KATNAV
+72 KKTNEV
-78 VYQKVI
+78 VYQTI
-84 PNWNT
+84 INGWNT
-89 DKVSSI
+89 KSNI

-103 ECTLKLEGADRLNAG
+103 EYTLKLEKDQRLNAG

-147 VAGNF
+147 VPGNF
-152 TAEVAD
+152 TAEVPD
-158 GKAAQEAFAGESSI
+158 DKAAQEAFAGESSI
-172 NLLENHAA
+172 ELLENHAA

-195 GYFTSIPVEVNS
+195 GYFTSIPVKVDN
-207 KKVTNVRLVAR
+207 KDVTNVRLVAR
-218 SKNMKLT
+218 SKNTKLT
-225 YGNFNSSFTTTTT
+225 YGNFNSSFTTT
-238 NSDIMYVVNGSEPTI
+238 NSDIMYVVNGSEPAT

-259 NGSADNDAYTVYN
+259 KGSADNDAYTLYN
-272 IKVAEWFTQGDMNND
+272 IKVADWFTKGDTNND

-292 KDALTTK
+292 KDN
-299 DGKEGWTNALA
+299 GWTNALA
-310 AKGYKTYQKG
+310 TKGYLTYQPG

-329 PFAAT
+329 PFAAVD
-334 ADATLE
+334 AATLE
-340 LQLLDETGE
+340 LQLLDASGD

-356 AMATAQPTGKGVD
+356 EMAAAQSAGQDVEKAALPVA
-369 GVDLTVPETAQNFSF
+369 ETTQHFSF
-384 FRNHMYTLGKKVDNT
+384 FRNHMYTLGKKMDNT
-399 DKPGTTTPDEPEPLD
+399 TTPGTTPDQPEPLD

>member
-48 TRSRDLNSEEPG
+48 TRGRELNSEEPD
-60 QNIESVAVVIRN
+60 QNIDKVAVVIRN

-78 VYQKVI
+78 VYNTTI
-84 PNWNT
+84 DNWNT
-89 DKVSSI
+89 KSTS
-95 YTDNGHGR
+95 YEDNGHGR
-103 ECTLKLEGADRLNAG
+103 EYTLKLEKEKRLNAG
-118 EYTITAVGYTAADF
+118 EYTITAVGYTAEDF
-132 KDNTNTIESATKGKV
+132 KNNTIENATGV

-152 TAEVAD
+152 SAEVAD
-158 GKAAQEAFAGESSI
+158 GKAVQEAFAGESSI
-172 NLLENHAA
+172 NLPENHAA

-218 SKNMKLT
+218 SKNTKLT
-225 YGNFNSSFTTTTT
+225 YGNFNTNFTTT
-238 NSDIMYVVNGSEPTI
+238 NNDIMYVVNGSEPATP
-253 TKDAKF
+253 KDAKF

-272 IKVAEWFTQGDMNND
+272 IKVTDWFRHGDMNND

-292 KDALTTK
+292 KDALIK
-299 DGKEGWTNALA
+299 DGWTNALA
-310 AKGYKTYQKG
+310 DKDYKTYQQG

-329 PFAAT
+329 PFAA
-334 ADATLE
+334 ADAATLE
-340 LQLLDETGE
+340 LQLLDVNGD

-356 AMATAQPTGKGVD
+356 AMATPQPAGQGVE
-369 GVDLTVPETAQNFSF
+369 GTALSVPETAQNFSF

-414 KSQSMILRVNDNWE
+414 KAQSIILRVNDNWE

>member
-1 MKKYFMSVAAL
+1 MKKFFMSVAAL

-26 VSPADNDVQTIK
+26 VSPADNDVQTIQ
-38 IAVASTGDKS
+38 IAVASTGDKA
-48 TRSRDLNSEEPG
+48 TRGRDLNSEEPD
-60 QNIESVAVVIRN
+60 QKIESVTVVIRN

-78 VYQKVI
+78 VYKGDI
-84 PNWNT
+84 PKWNT
-89 DKVSSI
+89 VSST

-103 ECTLKLEGADRLNAG
+103 KYTLKLEGADRLNAG
-118 EYTITAVGYTAADF
+118 EYTITAVGYTADDF
-132 KDNTNTIESATKGKV
+132 KTNTIVDAKKGEV
-147 VAGNF
+147 AAGNF

-172 NLLENHAA
+172 KLLEDHAA
-180 INTSVTLHRQVAGYY
+180 INPSVTLHRQVAGYY

-207 KKVTNVRLVAR
+207 KKVTDVRLVAR

-225 YGNFNSSFTTTTT
+225 YGNFNSSFTTT
-238 NSDIMYVVNGSEPTI
+238 NKDIMYVVNGSEPAT

-259 NGSADNDAYTVYN
+259 KGSADNDAYTLYN
-272 IKVAEWFTQGDMNND
+272 IKVIEWFTKGDTNKD

-292 KDALTTK
+292 KDTN
-299 DGKEGWTNALA
+299 WTNPLEPN
-310 AKGYKTYQKG
+310 GYKTYQPG

-334 ADATLE
+334 DAATLE
-340 LQLLDETGE
+340 LQLLDESGE

-356 AMATAQPTGKGVD
+356 AMATPQPAGQGVD
-369 GVDLTVPETAQNFSF
+369 GVALTVPETAQNFSF

-399 DKPGTTTPDEPEPLD
+399 NNKPGTTTPDQPEPLD

>member
-12 AGMMSLAACSSDDI
+12 ASMMSLAACSSDDI

-48 TRSRDLNSEEPG
+48 TRGRDLNSEEPD
-60 QNIESVAVVIRN
+60 QKIENVTVVIRN
-72 KATNAV
+72 KKTNEV
-78 VYQKVI
+78 VYHQI
-84 PNWNT
+84 IANWNT
-89 DKVSSI
+89 ETVSKP

-118 EYTITAVGYTAADF
+118 EYTITAVGYTATDF
-132 KDNTNTIESATKGKV
+132 KTNTIVDAKKGEV

-152 TAEVAD
+152 SAEVAD
-158 GKAAQEAFAGESSI
+158 DKAAQEAFAGESSI
-172 NLLENHAA
+172 NLDVDHAA

-195 GYFTSIPVEVNS
+195 GYFTSIPVKVDNKEV
-207 KKVTNVRLVAR
+207 TDVRLVAR

-225 YGNFNSSFTTTTT
+225 YGNFNSSFTTT
-238 NSDIMYVVNGSEPTI
+238 NDKIMYVVNGSEPATI
-253 TKDAKF
+253 KDAKF
-259 NGSADNDAYTVYN
+259 KGSADNDAYTVYN
-272 IKVAEWFTQGDMNND
+272 IKVAEWFTKGDTNND

-292 KDALTTK
+292 KDALTEE
-299 DGKEGWTNALA
+299 DWVNPLEP
-310 AKGYKTYQKG
+310 KGYKTYQKG

-334 ADATLE
+334 DAATLE
-340 LQLLDETGE
+340 LQLLDAKGE
-349 ILKSWTV
+349 ILKAWTV
-356 AMATAQPTGKGVD
+356 EMAAAQPTGQDVD
-369 GVDLTVPETAQNFSF
+369 KVALPTETTQNFSF

-399 DKPGTTTPDEPEPLD
+399 DNKPGTTTPDQPEPLD

>member
-1 MKKYFMSVAAL
+1 MSVAAL

-60 QNIESVAVVIRN
+60 QNIENVAVVIRN

-78 VYQKVI
+78 VYQTI
-84 PNWNT
+84 INDWNT
-89 DKVSSI
+89 KSSI

-103 ECTLKLEGADRLNAG
+103 EYTLKLEAAKRLNAG
-118 EYTITAVGYTAADF
+118 EYTITAVGYTADDF
-132 KDNTNTIESATKGKV
+132 KNNTIESATTGV

-172 NLLENHAA
+172 KLLEDHAA
-180 INTSVTLHRQVAGYY
+180 INPSVTLHRQVAGYY

-218 SKNMKLT
+218 SKNTKLT
-225 YGNFNSSFTTTTT
+225 YGNFNSNFTTT
-238 NSDIMYVVNGSEPTI
+238 NSDVMYVVNGSEPAT

-272 IKVAEWFTQGDMNND
+272 IKVDEWFTNGDTNND

-292 KDALTTK
+292 KD
-299 DGKEGWTNALA
+299 EGWKNPLT
-310 AKGYKTYQKG
+310 AKGYKTYQPG

-340 LQLLDETGE
+340 LQLLDVSGE

-356 AMATAQPTGKGVD
+356 AMATAQHDGQGVD
-369 GVDLTVPETAQNFSF
+369 GVALTVPETTQNFSF
-384 FRNHMYTLGKKVDNT
+384 FRNHMYTLGKKMDNT
-399 DKPGTTTPDEPEPLD
+399 TTPGTTPDQPEPLD